1 MAAVLAGI
9 EVETPVFG
17 VIANVDAQINR
28 DPARVMPLL
37 LEQITAP
44 VRWEE
49 SMRTLTA
56 AGESNAIEL
65 GAGRVLAG
73 LMRRISR
80 DVAVHPTEDPA
91 ALIAAVKALGG

>member
-1 MAAVLAGI
+1 MV
-9 EVETPVFG
+9 
-17 VIANVDAQINR
+17 
-28 DPARVMPLL
+28 PLL

-49 SMRTLTA
+49 SMRTLA
-56 AGESNAIEL
+56 APESPTPIEL

-80 DVAVHPTEDPA
+80 EVERRRSGRSGLAGGGGKGAWA
-91 ALIAAVKALGG
+91 AAKR